1 MTEPSNPL
9 TDLDAALAGLR
20 AEQTRIRAAS
30 DQMNAVTGSATS
42 KDRMISATVD
52 HQGRLV
58 DLKLKGTRYR
68 QLAPAELTAHI
79 VETVRAAQD
88 SAARTSAETLAG
100 LLPPGLGL
108 PVDGEF
114 DLDAM
119 FEAAIGAANPPIFE
133 EKKDAG
139 KKERNA

>member
-1 MTEPSNPL
+1 MTNPL
-9 TDLDAALAGLR
+9 NDLDAALAGLR

-52 HQGRLV
+52 SRGRLV

-68 QLAPAELTAHI
+68 QLAPAELTARI
-79 VETVRAAQD
+79 AETVREAQD
-88 SAARTSAETLAG
+88 SAARTSAATLAG
-100 LLPPGLGL
+100 LIPPELGL
-108 PVDGEF
+108 PVDGEV

-119 FEAAIGAANPPIFE
+119 FEAALGAANLPIF
-133 EKKDAG
+133 DDDTAHG
-139 KKERNA
+139 KKERNV

>member
-1 MTEPSNPL
+1 MSEPLNPL
-9 TDLDAALAGLR
+9 NDLDAALAGLR

-30 DQMNAVTGSATS
+30 DQMNAVTGSSTS

-52 HQGRLV
+52 SRGRLV

-68 QLAPAELTAHI
+68 QLAPAELTARI
-79 VETVRAAQD
+79 AETVREAQD

-119 FEAAIGAANPPIFE
+119 FEAAVGAANLPMFDD
-133 EKKDAG
+133 KKSG
-139 KKERNA
+139 GEKERNA